1 MRGCIWKGTEEVKV
15 CSCKKNLLNYFH
27 NQFNN
32 INALD
37 MTTKISPVSML
48 VKNFEDAGNMLAEF
62 GKEFQEIRAGIPSS
76 EFVVD
81 NADKINETFR
91 RVLTKTGH
99 YADIIRPLMRRMRYH
114 LDFAHDFIRYAYVKI
129 TDAVVEQQLQ
139 EIEAHYAQTASLVEQ
154 FNDVIGDIYEELA
167 EQEKFLTKTNRSETA
182 CQIAMARLENILQ
195 LNEDHIQNT
204 IVKLFAA
211 MSTFIGLWQE
221 KVGDRISDTKAND
234 YRLAS
239 LPFEELNGSKL
250 YKEPTVEEKRS
261 KHRHNML

>member
-1 MRGCIWKGTEEVKV
+1 
-15 CSCKKNLLNYFH
+15 
-27 NQFNN
+27 
-32 INALD
+32 
-37 MTTKISPVSML
+37 MTTTVKTTPML

-62 GKEFQEIRAGIPSS
+62 GREFNEIRRGFPSS
-76 EFVVD
+76 ENVVEAPSSTID
-81 NADKINETFR
+81 VFR

-99 YADIIRPLMRRMRYH
+99 YADIIRPFMRRMRHH
-114 LDFAHDFIRYAYVKI
+114 LDFAHDFVRYAYVKI

-139 EIEAHYAQTASLVEQ
+139 ELEAHYAQTASLVEQ
-154 FNDVIGDIYEELA
+154 LSDVIGDIYDELM
-167 EQEKFLTKTNRSETA
+167 EQEKFMVKTGRSDTA
-182 CQIAMARLENILQ
+182 CQIAMARVDNILQ

-221 KVGDRISDTKAND
+221 KVGDRISDAKANE

-261 KHRHNML
+261 KHRHNMI

>member
-1 MRGCIWKGTEEVKV
+1 
-15 CSCKKNLLNYFH
+15 
-27 NQFNN
+27 
-32 INALD
+32 
-37 MTTKISPVSML
+37 MTTKSSSML

-62 GKEFQEIRAGIPSS
+62 GKEFQELRNGFPPKQNAVEDPS
-76 EFVVD
+76 
-81 NADKINETFR
+81 
-91 RVLTKTGH
+91 KTNDVFQMVIARTVN
-99 YADIIRPLMRRMRYH
+99 YSDIIRPMMRSMRHH

-154 FNDVIGDIYEELA
+154 FNEVIGDIYDELT
-167 EQEKFLTKTNRSETA
+167 EQEKFLAKTNRSQTA

-195 LNEDHIQNT
+195 LNEEHIQNT

-221 KVGDRISDTKAND
+221 KVADRISETKANE

-250 YKEPTVEEKRS
+250 YKEPTTEEKRS